1 MIFNCH
7 LYKKKL
13 NITIFYFIFLSKKV
27 ILVATI
33 GIKIKTSQ
41 SVVDDLSYYYT
52 LSENAI

>member
-7 LYKKKL
+7 LYKKKKIL
-13 NITIFYFIFLSKKV
+13 QYFIFLSKKV

-41 SVVDDLSYYYT
+41 SVVDDLSCYYT

>member
-13 NITIFYFIFLSKKV
+13 NITIFYFLSKKV

-33 GIKIKTSQ
+33 GIKVKTSQ
-41 SVVDDLSYYYT
+41 SVVDDLSFYYT

>member
-1 MIFNCH
+1 M
-7 LYKKKL
+7 
-13 NITIFYFIFLSKKV
+13 
-27 ILVATI
+27 ATI